1 MLSLQIY
8 IRDKDKYY
16 LSAYGVRTA
25 NTFDFYFFRS
35 FFERDPLLR
44 TGHKVH
50 LMRGCQKCEFVWYM
64 FKRGKPGL

>member
-35 FFERDPLLR
+35 FFERDPLFRR

-50 LMRGCQKCEFVWYM
+50 ARLSKM
-64 FKRGKPGL
+64 